1 MANDMMEQ
9 TTDIVNE
16 AIDAVS
22 DVANTSHNVGDFVKG
37 GLIGGTVVAAG
48 FAAYKFLFKPLWTKV
63 QTKRRLA
70 KAKRANESNDDVPRD
85 INEEFPI
92 K

>member
-1 MANDMMEQ
+1 MANEMMEQ
-9 TTDIVNE
+9 TTDVVNE
-16 AIDAVS
+16 VIDTVS

-85 INEEFPI
+85 VNEEYPI

>member
-1 MANDMMEQ
+1 MPNDMMEQ

-16 AIDAVS
+16 AIDAVG